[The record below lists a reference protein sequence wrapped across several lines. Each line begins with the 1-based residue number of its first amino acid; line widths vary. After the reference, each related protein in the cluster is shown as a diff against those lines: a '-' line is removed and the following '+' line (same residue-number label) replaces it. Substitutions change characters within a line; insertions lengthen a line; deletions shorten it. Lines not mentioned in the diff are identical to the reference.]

1 MIRFEDLVEKVRA
14 TNPEADIELLRR
26 AYVFS
31 AFEHK
36 GQVRHSGEPYLVH
49 PLEVADLLADM
60 KLDVVAIAAGLLHD
74 IVEDTQ
80 TPIERIQE
88 LFGPDVAHVVE
99 GVTKLGSIQFS
110 SSEERQAENFR
121 KMLLAM
127 VDDIRVILVKLAD
140 RLHNMR
146 TLHHLPEERRLKI
159 AQETRDIYGP
169 IANRLGMSKIKNE
182 LEELA
187 FKHLEPRPFEALRA
201 RVESRRKTN
210 EGMIEDL
217 KKNVSAKLAEA
228 QVPVIAIDG
237 RIKRL
242 FSIHQKLKR
251 QKIDLD
257 QVYDLVALRIVTQSV
272 RDCYAALGIIHQT
285 WSPVP
290 GRIKDFI
297 AMPRPNGY
305 QSLHTSVV
313 SERGFPFEVQIRTA
327 EMHKIAEEGIAAHW
341 KYKEGRVGADRDE
354 QHFLWLRQLL
364 EWQQEVRDPQE
375 FLQNLKIELYAEEV
389 YIFTP
394 KGEVKALPRDA
405 TPIDFAYSIH
415 TDVGHQCVGA
425 RVNGKMVPL
434 RTRLR
439 NGDIVE
445 IITTPGHKPS
455 RDWLNIAGTSRAR
468 SKIKHFIHA
477 EEKVKSI
484 ELGRKLFEKDA
495 RRFGL
500 NMKTLAENDAFG
512 RAAAEFGMSK
522 PDELFAAIGYGK
534 LSAKALL
541 AKLAPQE
548 ELKET
553 PESGIASVVRRVL
566 GTGDEKIKVRGFD
579 DLMVFRARCCNPIRG
594 RRSSDTSRAGRACRC
609 TPRVL
614 ERDEPPLRSRAP
626 HRRRMGQGNRRGAL
640 HRQAEHSGRRSQG
653 DPGRCQLEDRRHQ
666 HEYPQRR
673 SDGRLADG
681 PHRHDRRNQRREAPA
696 EGDQVAQERR
706 RRGGCGAGGEIG
718 PGSGSRLLALVKHA
732 AQIDG
737 CAFPKPRAIAK
748 SRSYSEAI
756 RSISIRASFGRRA
769 AWIVARAGAGERK

>member
-1 MIRFEDLVEKVRA
+1 MIRFEDLAEKVRSSS
-14 TNPEADIELLRR
+14 PDADIELLRR

-49 PLEVADLLADM
+49 PLEVADQLADM

-80 TPIERIQE
+80 TPIERIRE
-88 LFGPDVAHVVE
+88 LFGADVAHVVQ

-146 TLHHLPEERRLKI
+146 TLHHLPEERRVKI
-159 AQETRDIYGP
+159 AQETRDIYAP

-187 FKHLEPRPFEALRA
+187 FKHLEPKAYESLRQ
-201 RVESRRKTN
+201 RVEARRRAT
-210 EGMIEDL
+210 EGMIEEL
-217 KKNVSAKLAEA
+217 RRTVTAKLVEA
-228 QVPVIAIDG
+228 QVPVMHIDG

-251 QKIDLD
+251 QKIDLE
-257 QVYDLVALRIVTQSV
+257 QVYDLVALRIITGSV

-285 WSPVP
+285 WAPVP

-313 SERGFPFEVQIRTA
+313 SERGFPFEVQIRSA
-327 EMHKIAEEGIAAHW
+327 EMHRIAEEGIAAHW

-354 QHFLWLRQLL
+354 QYFLWLRQLL

-375 FLQNLKIELYAEEV
+375 FLQNLKIELYPEEV

-394 KGEVKALPRDA
+394 KGEVKALPRDS
-405 TPIDFAYSIH
+405 TPVDFAYTIH

-445 IITTPGHKPS
+445 VITTAGHKPS
-455 RDWLNIAGTSRAR
+455 RDWLNFVTTSRAR
-468 SKIKHFIHA
+468 NKIRHFIHA
-477 EEKVKSI
+477 EEKIRSV
-484 ELGRKLFEKDA
+484 ELGRKLFDKEA
-495 RRFGL
+495 RRYGL
-500 NMKTLAENDAFG
+500 SVKALTEGEQF
-512 RAAAEFGMSK
+512 AALLTEHALQK
-522 PDELFAAIGYGK
+522 PDDLFTAIAYGK
-534 LSAKALL
+534 LAAKAVLG
-541 AKLAPQE
+541 KLVPQE
-548 ELKET
+548 ELKEQQFST
-553 PESGIASVVRRVL
+553 LSTVVRKVL
-566 GTGDEKIKVRGFD
+566 GTGEEKIKVRGMD

-594 RRSSDTSRAGRACRC
+594 ETIIGYITRGKGVSVHSATCSNVVNLLYDPERRIDVEWDKGADSLPYSVRLSIRVEDRKGILADVSSRIADINTNIRNVEATTTDQMGRIDM
-609 TPRVL
+609 TVEISDVKHL
-614 ERDEPPLRSRAP
+614 QKVIKSLRSI
-626 HRRRMGQGNRRGAL
+626 
-640 HRQAEHSGRRSQG
+640 
-653 DPGRCQLEDRRHQ
+653 
-666 HEYPQRR
+666 
-673 SDGRLADG
+673 
-681 PHRHDRRNQRREAPA
+681 
-696 EGDQVAQERR
+696 EGVVDVE
-706 RRGGCGAGGEIG
+706 
-718 PGSGSRLLALVKHA
+718 
-732 AQIDG
+732 
-737 CAFPKPRAIAK
+737 
-748 SRSYSEAI
+748 
-756 RSISIRASFGRRA
+756 RA
-769 AWIVARAGAGERK
+769 AR

>member
-1 MIRFEDLVEKVRA
+1 MIRFEDLIDKVRGS
-14 TNPEADIELLRR
+14 NPEADIELLRR

-74 IVEDTQ
+74 IVEDTL

-88 LFGPDVAHVVE
+88 LFGADVAHVVE
-99 GVTKLGSIQFS
+99 GVTKLGAIKFS
-110 SSEERQAENFR
+110 SIEERQAENFR

-146 TLHHLPEERRLKI
+146 TLHHLPEERRVKI
-159 AQETRDIYGP
+159 AQETRDIYAP
-169 IANRLGMSKIKNE
+169 IANRLGMSKLKNE

-187 FKHLEPRPFEALRA
+187 FKHLEPQPFEALRS
-201 RVESRRKTN
+201 RVESRRRTN
-210 EGMIEDL
+210 EGMIEEL
-217 KKNVSAKLAEA
+217 KKTVSAKLTEA
-228 QVPVIAIDG
+228 QVPVIGIDG

-272 RDCYAALGIIHQT
+272 KDCYAALGIIHQT

-327 EMHKIAEEGIAAHW
+327 EMHKVAEEGIAAHW

-354 QHFLWLRQLL
+354 QHFQWLRQLL

-405 TPIDFAYSIH
+405 TPIDFAYAIH

-445 IITTPGHKPS
+445 IVTAPGHKPS

-468 SKIKHFIHA
+468 NKIKHFIHA
-477 EEKVKSI
+477 EEKVKSV
-484 ELGRKLFEKDA
+484 ELGRKLFEKEA

-500 NMKTLAENDAFG
+500 TMKSLAENDGFG
-512 RAAAEFGMSK
+512 RAAAELGLTK
-522 PDELFAAIGYGK
+522 AEELFAAIGYGK
-534 LSAKALL
+534 LAAKALL
-541 AKLAPQE
+541 VKLVPQE
-548 ELKET
+548 TLKET
-553 PESGIASVVRRVL
+553 PETPIAQVASAVRRVL
-566 GTGDEKIKVRGFD
+566 GAGDEKIKVRGFD

-594 RRSSDTSRAGRACRC
+594 EKIVGYITRGKGVSVHSASCANVTNLLYD
-609 TPRVL
+609 P
-614 ERDEPPLRSRAP
+614 ERKIDVEWDKGTDAAP
-626 HRRRMGQGNRRGAL
+626 YTVRLSIQV
-640 HRQAEHSGRRSQG
+640 
-653 DPGRCQLEDRRHQ
+653 EDRK
-666 HEYPQRR
+666 
-673 SDGRLADG
+673 GILADVSSKIAG
-681 PHRHDRRNQRREAPA
+681 INTNIRNVEATVDSQM
-696 EGDQVAQERR
+696 GRIDMTV
-706 RRGGCGAGGEIG
+706 EI
-718 PGSGSRLLALVKHA
+718 SDVKHL
-732 AQIDG
+732 QKVIKSLKSVEGVVDVE
-737 CAFPKPRAIAK
+737 RAV
-748 SRSYSEAI
+748 R
-756 RSISIRASFGRRA
+756 
-769 AWIVARAGAGERK
+769 

>member
-14 TNPEADIELLRR
+14 SNPEADTELLRR

-31 AFEHK
+31 AYEHK

-74 IVEDTQ
+74 IVEDTH
-80 TPIERIQE
+80 TPIERIKE
-88 LFGPDVAHVVE
+88 LFGTDIAHVVE

-110 SSEERQAENFR
+110 SKEERQAENFR

-146 TLHHLPEERRLKI
+146 TLHHLPEERRVKI
-159 AQETRDIYGP
+159 AQETRDIYAP
-169 IANRLGMSKIKNE
+169 IANRLGMSKVKNE
-182 LEELA
+182 LEELS
-187 FKHLEPRPFEALRA
+187 FRYLEPQAYESLRQ
-201 RVESRRKTN
+201 RVEARRRVT

-217 KKNVSAKLAEA
+217 RKTITAKLEEA
-228 QVPVIAIDG
+228 QVPVIHIDG

-251 QKIDLD
+251 QKIDLE
-257 QVYDLVALRIVTQSV
+257 QVYDMVALRIITSSV

-285 WSPVP
+285 WAPVP

-313 SERGFPFEVQIRTA
+313 SERGFPFEVQIRTS
-327 EMHKIAEEGIAAHW
+327 EMHRIAEEGIAAHW

-354 QHFLWLRQLL
+354 QYFLWLRQLL

-375 FLQNLKIELYAEEV
+375 FLQNLKIDLYPEEV

-405 TPIDFAYSIH
+405 TPVDFAYSIH

-425 RVNGKMVPL
+425 RVNGRMVPL

-445 IITTPGHKPS
+445 IVTTPGHRPS
-455 RDWLNIAGTSRAR
+455 RDWLNFVTTSRAR
-468 SKIKHFIHA
+468 NKIKHFIHA
-477 EEKVKSI
+477 EEKIRSL
-484 ELGRKLFEKDA
+484 ELGRKLFDKEA

-500 NMKTLAENDAFG
+500 NVGKITEGERFNAVLTEAGFQKA
-512 RAAAEFGMSK
+512 
-522 PDELFAAIGYGK
+522 DELFTAIAYGK
-534 LSAKALL
+534 LAVKAVL
-541 AKLAPQE
+541 AKLVPQE
-548 ELKET
+548 QLKEPPQENAIT
-553 PESGIASVVRRVL
+553 SAVKRVL
-566 GTGDEKIKVRGFD
+566 GTGDEKIKVRGID
-579 DLMVFRARCCNPIRG
+579 DIMVFRARCCNPIRG
-594 RRSSDTSRAGRACRC
+594 EKIVGYITRGKGVSVHSAVCPNVLNLLYDPERRIDVEWDKGTDGSPYTVRLSIQ
-609 TPRVL
+609 V
-614 ERDEPPLRSRAP
+614 
-626 HRRRMGQGNRRGAL
+626 
-640 HRQAEHSGRRSQG
+640 
-653 DPGRCQLEDRRHQ
+653 EDRR
-666 HEYPQRR
+666 
-673 SDGRLADG
+673 GILADVSSKIAG
-681 PHRHDRRNQRREAPA
+681 INTNIRNVEATTT
-696 EGDQVAQERR
+696 DQMGRIDMTV
-706 RRGGCGAGGEIG
+706 EI
-718 PGSGSRLLALVKHA
+718 SDVKHL
-732 AQIDG
+732 QKVIKSLRSVDG
-737 CAFPKPRAIAK
+737 VLD
-748 SRSYSEAI
+748 
-756 RSISIRASFGRRA
+756 
-769 AWIVARAGAGERK
+769 VARASH

>member
-14 TNPEADIELLRR
+14 TNPEADTELLRR

-60 KLDVVAIAAGLLHD
+60 KLDVVAIVSGLLHD
-74 IVEDTQ
+74 IVEDTD
-80 TPIERIQE
+80 TPIERIKE
-88 LFGPDVAHVVE
+88 LFGADVAHVVE
-99 GVTKLGSIQFS
+99 GVTKLGAIQFS

-146 TLHHLPEERRLKI
+146 TLHHLPEERRIKI
-159 AQETRDIYGP
+159 AQETRDIYAP

-187 FKHLEPRPFEALRA
+187 FKYLEPQAFEALRA
-201 RVESRRKTN
+201 RVESRRRTN
-210 EGMIEDL
+210 EQMIEDL
-217 KKNVSAKLAEA
+217 KKTIWAKLAEA

-257 QVYDLVALRIVTQSV
+257 QVYDLVALRVVTDSV
-272 RDCYAALGIIHQT
+272 KDCYASLGIIHQT

-327 EMHKIAEEGIAAHW
+327 EMHKVAEEGIAAHW

-375 FLQNLKIELYAEEV
+375 FLQNLKIQLYAEEV

-405 TPIDFAYSIH
+405 TPIDFAYAIH

-445 IITTPGHKPS
+445 IVTTAGHKPS
-455 RDWLNIAGTSRAR
+455 RDWLNIVGTSRAR
-468 SKIKHFIHA
+468 SKIKHFIHG
-477 EEKVKSI
+477 EEKVKSF
-484 ELGRKLFEKDA
+484 ELGKKLFEKEA

-500 NMKTLAENDAFG
+500 SMKTLMESDGMA
-512 RAAAEFGMSK
+512 RAASELGMTK

-534 LSAKALL
+534 LAAKALL
-541 AKLAPQE
+541 AKLVPQE
-548 ELKET
+548 QLKEPP
-553 PESGIASVVRRVL
+553 PETTIASVASVVRRVL
-566 GTGDEKIKVRGFD
+566 GAGDEKIKVRGFD

-594 RRSSDTSRAGRACRC
+594 EKIVGYITRGKGVSVHSATCSNVMNLLYDPERRIDVEWDKGTDA
-609 TPRVL
+609 
-614 ERDEPPLRSRAP
+614 AP
-626 HRRRMGQGNRRGAL
+626 YTVRLSIQV
-640 HRQAEHSGRRSQG
+640 
-653 DPGRCQLEDRRHQ
+653 EDRK
-666 HEYPQRR
+666 
-673 SDGRLADG
+673 GILADVSSKIAG
-681 PHRHDRRNQRREAPA
+681 INTNIRNVEATVDSQM
-696 EGDQVAQERR
+696 GRIDMTV
-706 RRGGCGAGGEIG
+706 EI
-718 PGSGSRLLALVKHA
+718 SDVKHL
-732 AQIDG
+732 QKVIKSLKSVDG
-737 CAFPKPRAIAK
+737 VVDVERAV
-748 SRSYSEAI
+748 R
-756 RSISIRASFGRRA
+756 
-769 AWIVARAGAGERK
+769 